1 MNVNRN
7 MKKGTKIGL
16 VITFV
21 LVMLGIVYSAYT
33 LITGFS
39 GQPVGIKI
47 HIGIVFLE
55 YMLVAFY
62 ALIGYKKPH
71 GNMLKYTMLAFVLL
85 CMYEFLMPGRVE
97 VKNVEYIANASIGL
111 ASVLIAYM
119 SGRLNRIDQNRIIM
133 IVVGVL
139 FAISIVM
146 MGIIHE
152 EFSWVSFIRSLS
164 LPICW
169 AALCLAYTARF
180 EEHKIAG
187 LEDK

>member
-1 MNVNRN
+1 MVFLQLPGSDFYIY
-7 MKKGTKIGL
+7 KT
-16 VITFV
+16 
-21 LVMLGIVYSAYT
+21 VY
-33 LITGFS
+33 FHMS
-39 GQPVGIKI
+39 GQI
-47 HIGIVFLE
+47 
-55 YMLVAFY
+55 
-62 ALIGYKKPH
+62 
-71 GNMLKYTMLAFVLL
+71 
-85 CMYEFLMPGRVE
+85 LM
-97 VKNVEYIANASIGL
+97 I